1 MRRSSSPNTG
11 QISLDFGM
19 FALSP
24 VERERD
30 ASRGATSS
38 SAVHRAKTSASPV
51 AVLAC
56 PKGHVLACGGNT
68 SESSALS
75 AHRSSLLRTLL
86 ALAAGG
92 SLRSRRRWPRSGTGG
107 LTFASEL
114 ATSATTTSATA
125 SLSLLPTLTVC
136 GNYNVAG
143 LSPNAG
149 DGLVTALR
157 RRGLLPTLTATD
169 GKSGATSVAKR
180 PASRQGADNLRDTI
194 GGLLCPTWCER
205 FMGFPA
211 GWTECDALAIA
222 SFQSKR
228 RRRGG
233 SSPPPW
239 AW

>member
-1 MRRSSSPNTG
+1 M
-11 QISLDFGM
+11 SLDFGT

-24 VERERD
+24 VEHERD

-38 SAVHRAKTSASPV
+38 SAVRRARTSASRDEVP
-51 AVLAC
+51 AC
-56 PKGHVLACGGNT
+56 PRGHVPACGGST

-92 SLRSRRRWPRSGTGG
+92 SLRLRRRWPRSGTGG

-114 ATSATTTSATA
+114 ATLGFTTNVTA
-125 SLSLLPTLTVC
+125 SSSLLPTLTVC

-143 LSPNAG
+143 LSPNSG
-149 DGLVTALR
+149 DGLVTVLR

-169 GKSGATSVAKR
+169 GASGAVSPAKR
-180 PASRQGADNLRDTI
+180 PTNRQGSDNLRDKFD
-194 GGLLCPTWCER
+194 GLLCPRWCEQ

-211 GWTECDALAIA
+211 GWTECDASAIA
-222 SFQSKR
+222 SFQNRR

-233 SSPPPW
+233 SSPPSW
-239 AW
+239 VW